1 MGRERGSVVHAALVG
16 VFITASAASLAPSQ
30 VQGREATTIK
40 FYIEEQP
47 LIAALNDWSR
57 QSGLQVVWPSRNHT
71 QYGKTLLLQGTFA
84 PMEALE
90 LLLRNSGLTY
100 SMINERTVVIRELA
114 PQASSASGVVA
125 QKFWL
130 AAADTRGG
138 GSRGRSG
145 TGSFRHTPIAGSL
158 EEPIAEVIVTGTHIR
173 GAAPAGSALTTYK
186 REQFERSGA
195 ATVEQFARQ
204 MSGNFA
210 SADTLAGTGSNASLA
225 TLRGGA
231 NSFNNSA
238 FNLGGLGP
246 GATLTLLNG
255 HRMAPAG
262 NDGAFVD
269 ISMIPLT
276 AVDHIDVLND
286 GASAIYGADAVAGV
300 VNIITRK
307 DFDGA
312 ESQVRYGG
320 ATDGGADSL
329 RASQLLG
336 TRWSSGNVMLN
347 YEYNRKD
354 RLDASQ
360 RDYIGAQ
367 GGPHSLMA
375 GDRQHGVL
383 LSGRQDIDAASTI
396 TVDAL
401 FSKRNSSAPY
411 TNASSLVTQR
421 AVIDTESK
429 QYGAAVS
436 ADRSF
441 AGGWRATLTG
451 NYSFIQQDNF
461 SAFRFDFGDFGYD
474 QLSSMTVES
483 KERSFDVI
491 VDGALFSWASG
502 PVKLAAGASYRK
514 EDFGT
519 AAELSQ
525 SIGIEVTVPMETLG
539 RDARSVFAELSI
551 PIVGAHNSL
560 PLARQV
566 DLTAAVRRDDYSDFG
581 ATTNPKFGL
590 KWALSSALDLRGTYG
605 KSFRT
610 PLLLQIGERVN
621 YQTYLIPNPNS
632 SEGFTNTLFIGG
644 GNPAL
649 DPETAE
655 TFTVGLDFHP
665 DAVPALRLSAT
676 YFDIRFRDRVAF
688 PPVTFDAQIF
698 TSSLAAPFLNL
709 SPSAAE
715 IEAAFNSSNFL
726 GDNAGMGPS
735 GVTAIFD
742 QRVANLSTVKQSGVQ
757 LQGAY
762 DLDTNVG
769 QFTFATHVERLI
781 EYDLQVAPGAAYI
794 ALLNTFAEPT
804 KWRGQGQFSWTQAGF
819 TAALAINHVSAY
831 DNSLTTPRQSID
843 AWTTGDLYFSY
854 DASEVAPAT
863 WMRGLTISLSIQNV
877 TNEEPPYAQ
886 IPPEFLLPDVNPLP
900 FDPTNASPLGR
911 FVALQVTKHWAW
923 F

>member
-16 VFITASAASLAPSQ
+16 AFIAASAAALAPPPA
-30 VQGREATTIK
+30 QGREATSIK

-47 LIAALNDWSR
+47 LISALNDWSK
-57 QSGLQVVWPSRNHT
+57 QSGLQVVWPSRNHA

-100 SMINERTVVIRELA
+100 SIINERTVVIRESA
-114 PQASSASGVVA
+114 PRASSASGAVT

-130 AAADTRGG
+130 AAADTRGA
-138 GSRGRSG
+138 GSRAR
-145 TGSFRHTPIAGSL
+145 TGSFRHSPVAATFDES
-158 EEPIAEVIVTGTHIR
+158 IAEVIVTGTHIR

-186 REQFERSGA
+186 REQFDRAGA

-204 MSGNFA
+204 MPGNFA
-210 SADTLAGTGSNASLA
+210 NADTIAGAGSNASLA
-225 TLRGGA
+225 TLGGGV

-255 HRMAPAG
+255 HRIAPAG

-320 ATDGGADSL
+320 ATDGGADAL

-354 RLDASQ
+354 RLDVAQ
-360 RDYIGAQ
+360 RDYIGDQ
-367 GGPHSLMA
+367 GGPYSLMA

-383 LSGRQDIDAASTI
+383 LSARQDIDAASAV

-401 FSKRNSSAPY
+401 FSKRTSSAPY
-411 TNASSLVTQR
+411 TSASSLATQSGVTD
-421 AVIDTESK
+421 AESK
-429 QYGAAVS
+429 QYGIAASV
-436 ADRSF
+436 DRSF
-441 AGGWRATLTG
+441 AGGWRAMLTG
-451 NYSFIQQDNF
+451 NYSYIEQDNLTAL
-461 SAFRFDFGDFGYD
+461 SVDFGGFGFD
-474 QLSSMTVES
+474 QLNSMAVES
-483 KERSFDVI
+483 KERSVDLI

-514 EDFGT
+514 EDFGQAFT
-519 AAELSQ
+519 QSQ
-525 SIGIEVTVPMETLG
+525 STGFEFSAPLKTLG
-539 RDARSVFAELSI
+539 RNARSVFGELSI
-551 PIVGAHNSL
+551 PIVGAHNSVRF
-560 PLARQV
+560 AR
-566 DLTAAVRRDDYSDFG
+566 LIELSAALRYDDYSDFG
-581 ATTNPKFGL
+581 ATANPKFGL
-590 KWALSSALDLRGTYG
+590 RWSLSSAWDVRGTYG
-605 KSFRT
+605 ESFRA
-610 PLLLQIGERVN
+610 PVLAQIGSPAN
-621 YQTYLIPNPNS
+621 YQTFLIPNPGS
-632 SEGFTNTLFIGG
+632 PDGVTNTLFIGG
-644 GNPAL
+644 GNAAL

-655 TFTVGLDFHP
+655 TLTVGLDFHP
-665 DAVPALRLSAT
+665 ESLPGLRLSAT
-676 YFDIRFRDRVAF
+676 YFDIRFSNRVAF

-698 TSSLAAPFLNL
+698 TSPLAAPFLNV
-709 SPSAAE
+709 SPSTTE
-715 IEAAFNSSNFL
+715 IEAAFNSPNFL
-726 GDNAGMGPS
+726 GDNAGMGPA

-742 QRVANLSTVKQSGVQ
+742 QRIANLATVKQSGVQ

-762 DLDTNVG
+762 DLDTKVG
-769 QFTFATHVERLI
+769 QFTFATHVERLMK
-781 EYDLQVAPGAAYI
+781 YDLQVAPGAAYI
-794 ALLNTFAEPT
+794 SVLDTFAEPT
-804 KWRGQGQFSWTQAGF
+804 RWRGQGQLSWAQGGF
-819 TAALAINHVSAY
+819 TAALAINYVSAY

-854 DASEVAPAT
+854 DASESASSA
-863 WMRGLTISLSIQNV
+863 WMRGVRVSLSVQNV
-877 TNEEPPYAQ
+877 TNEQPPYVQ
-886 IPPEFLLPDVNPLP
+886 IPPEFLLPGTNPLP
-900 FDPTNASPLGR
+900 FDPANASPLGR
-911 FVALQVTKHWAW
+911 FIALQVTKHWGW

>member
-16 VFITASAASLAPSQ
+16 VFMVASGMALA
-30 VQGREATTIK
+30 QGREATATVN

-47 LIAALNDWSR
+47 LIAALNDWSK
-57 QSGLQVVWPSRNHT
+57 QSGLQVVWPSRNHA

-100 SMINERTVVIRELA
+100 SMINERTVVIKESV
-114 PQASSASGVVA
+114 PQASSSSGA
-125 QKFWL
+125 ATQKFWL
-130 AAADTRGG
+130 AAAQTRGG
-138 GSRGRSG
+138 AKGRSL
-145 TGSFRHTPIAGSL
+145 RHSPIARPL

-173 GAAPAGSALTTYK
+173 GAAPAGSAVTTYQ
-186 REQFERSGA
+186 REQFDRSGA

-204 MSGNFA
+204 MPANFA
-210 SADTLAGTGSNASLA
+210 NVDTIAGVGSNAALA
-225 TLRGGA
+225 TTGGGA

-336 TRWSSGNVMLN
+336 TSWGSGNVLLN

-360 RDYIGAQ
+360 RDYIGDQ
-367 GGPHSLMA
+367 GGPYSLMA

-383 LSGRQDIDAASTI
+383 LSGRQDLDAASTI
-396 TVDAL
+396 AVDAL

-411 TNASSLVTQR
+411 TAANSLFTQTGGT
-421 AVIDTESK
+421 DTDSK

-436 ADRSF
+436 VDRSF

-451 NYSFIQQDNF
+451 NYSHIEQDNLT
-461 SAFRFDFGDFGYD
+461 AIAVDFGGVGFD
-474 QLSSMTVES
+474 QRTSMAIES
-483 KERSFDVI
+483 KERSLDLI
-491 VDGALFSWASG
+491 VDGTLFSWASG
-502 PVKLAAGASYRK
+502 PVKLAAGAGYRN
-514 EDFGT
+514 EDFGQAFT
-519 AAELSQ
+519 QSLSTGFEF
-525 SIGIEVTVPMETLG
+525 SAPLETLS
-539 RDARSVFAELSI
+539 RNARSVFAELSI
-551 PIVGAHNSL
+551 PIVGTHNGV

-566 DLTAAVRRDDYSDFG
+566 EISAAVRRDDYSDFG
-581 ATTNPKFGL
+581 GTTNPKFGL
-590 KWALSSALDLRGTYG
+590 KWALSSSLDVRGTYG
-605 KSFRT
+605 ESFRA
-610 PLLLQIGERVN
+610 PLLAQIGAPVN
-621 YQTYLIPNPNS
+621 YQTYLIANPNS
-632 SEGFTNTLFIGG
+632 PEGFTNTLFIGG
-644 GNPAL
+644 GNPGL
-649 DPETAE
+649 DPETAD

-665 DAVPALRLSAT
+665 ETLPGLRMSAT
-676 YFDIRFRDRVAF
+676 WFDIRFRDRVAF

-698 TSSLAAPFLNL
+698 TSPLAAPFLTL

-715 IEAAFNSSNFL
+715 IEAAFNSPNFL
-726 GDNAGMGPS
+726 GDNGGMGPS

-757 LQGAY
+757 LQAAY
-762 DLDTNVG
+762 ELATRVG
-769 QFTFATHVERLI
+769 QLTFATHVDRLMA
-781 EYDLQVAPGAAYI
+781 YDLQVAPGAAYVP
-794 ALLNTFAEPT
+794 LLNTFAEPT
-804 KWRGQGQFSWTQAGF
+804 KWRGQGMFAWTQGGF
-819 TAALAINHVSAY
+819 TAALAIHHVNAY
-831 DNSLTTPRQSID
+831 DNSLATPRQSID
-843 AWTTGDLYFSY
+843 AWTTGDLYFGY
-854 DASEVAPAT
+854 GTSESARTA
-863 WMRGLTISLSIQNV
+863 WMRGLRVSLSVQNV
-877 TNEEPPYAQ
+877 TNEEPPYVQ
-886 IPPEFLLPDVNPLP
+886 IPAEFLLPGTNPLP

-911 FVALQVTKHWAW
+911 FITVQVSKHWGS